1 MQVSFEFWPDGGAT
15 SEVWQGPKLL
25 QFILN
30 GRQMDIPNFIAICP
44 ILVEIFYLKT
54 IIVDHIE
61 DHKCQY
67 DATAGNHE
75 RLCRLVPI
83 NQVDMIMAVMEKS
96 LKSAGVLEL
105 WIDSAYLI
113 SCQSIEELM
122 RHFGFDGKWWTHWQR
137 QRSPELCCQRNLKLE
152 VVLN

>member
-1 MQVSFEFWPDGGAT
+1 
-15 SEVWQGPKLL
+15 
-25 QFILN
+25 
-30 GRQMDIPNFIAICP
+30 MDIPNFIAICP

-105 WIDSAYLI
+105 
-113 SCQSIEELM
+113 
-122 RHFGFDGKWWTHWQR
+122 
-137 QRSPELCCQRNLKLE
+137 
-152 VVLN
+152 